1 MRLLLR
7 SLLLLS
13 LSVVLVA
20 CTNPLETLFADPPA
34 KVNDYVLS
42 RTELDD
48 RVSRIEIGLRKN
60 PNVTQMPT
68 KPELDDYVIEQFVV
82 QHVIMSIAKDKG
94 IAADKAAVDKQLE
107 DFRTAV
113 SQSGSDEFD
122 VVISDQLGYEN
133 ATDPD
138 FLTFVEYFVL
148 QTKLAATLV
157 DEATVRAEIQADL
170 EEQAQSKELQ
180 ARVQHILVEDEATAV
195 RVIELLKEGKEFG
208 TLAAEFSTD
217 PGSKDNEGIYEW
229 TGRGYYVAEF
239 DKAVFDDLKVGEYT
253 QTPVKTD
260 FGFHVIKVLG
270 REERSLLDP
279 ATIPNEIEVRLPS
292 LLDQR
297 RYEALQ
303 VLIDEERTKGVT
315 EERIVIQ
322 PTAVIATPTAGIE
335 LEPTPA
341 P

>member
-13 LSVVLVA
+13 LAVVLVA
-20 CTNPLETLFADPPA
+20 CTNPLETWFAAPPA

-60 PNVTQMPT
+60 PNVTQMPS
-68 KPELDDYVIEQFVV
+68 KDELDDYVIEQFVV
-82 QHVIMSIAKDKG
+82 QHVIMSIAKNKG
-94 IAADKAAVDKQLE
+94 ITTDKATVDKQLE

-133 ATDPD
+133 AVDPD
-138 FLTFVEYFVL
+138 FVSFVEYFVL
-148 QTKLAATLV
+148 QGKLAETLV
-157 DEATVRAEIQADL
+157 DESVVRAEIQAQL
-170 EEQAQSKELQ
+170 EEQSQSKELQ
-180 ARVQHILVEDEATAV
+180 ARVQHILVEEEDTAI
-195 RVIELLKEGKEFG
+195 RVIELLKEGQEFG
-208 TLAAEFSTD
+208 TLAAEFSID

-239 DKAVFDDLKVGEYT
+239 DNAVFDDLKVGEYT

-260 FGFHVIKVLG
+260 FGFHVIKLLG
-270 REERSLLDP
+270 REDRSLLDP

-303 VLIDEERTKGVT
+303 ILIDDERAKGVT
-315 EERIVIQ
+315 EERIVVQ
-322 PTAVIATPTAGIE
+322 PTAVVAIPPSGIE

>member
-1 MRLLLR
+1 MRALLR
-7 SLLLLS
+7 LFWFITLAM
-13 LSVVLVA
+13 VMVA
-20 CTNPLETLFADPPA
+20 CANPLETLFADPPA

-42 RTELDD
+42 RAELDD

-60 PNVTQMPT
+60 PNVTEMPS
-68 KPELDDYVIEQFVV
+68 KAELDDYVIEQFVV
-82 QHVIMSIAKDKG
+82 QHVIMSLATEKG
-94 IAADKAAVDKQLE
+94 ITTDKATVDKQLE
-107 DFRTAV
+107 DFRAAV
-113 SQSGSDEFD
+113 AQSGPDEFD

-133 ATDPD
+133 ASDPD
-138 FLTFVEYFVL
+138 FLGFVEYFVV
-148 QTKLAATLV
+148 QGKLAETLV

-170 EEQAQSKELQ
+170 EEQSKSTELQ
-180 ARVQHILVEDEATAV
+180 ARVQHILVDEEATAQK
-195 RVIELLKEGKEFG
+195 VIELLKEGQAFG
-208 TLAAEFSTD
+208 TLAAEYSTD

-270 REERSLLDP
+270 REERPLFDP
-279 ATIPNEIEVRLPS
+279 ATIPSEIETRLPS
-292 LLDQR
+292 MLEQR

-303 VLIDEERTKGVT
+303 ALIDEERAKGIT
-315 EERIVIQ
+315 EARIIVQ
-322 PTAVIATPTAGIE
+322 PTAVVAIPTAGIE
-335 LEPTPA
+335 LEPTPV

>member
-7 SLLLLS
+7 SLMLLALA
-13 LSVVLVA
+13 VALVA
-20 CTNPLETLFADPPA
+20 CTNPLDTWFAAPPA

-42 RTELDD
+42 RSELDD

-60 PNVTQMPT
+60 PNVTQMPS
-68 KPELDDYVIEQFVV
+68 KAELDDYVIEQFVV
-82 QHVIMSIAKDKG
+82 QHVIMGLAADRG
-94 IAADKAAVDKQLE
+94 ITADKATVDKQLE

-138 FLTFVEYFVL
+138 FVSFVEYFVI
-148 QTKLAATLV
+148 QGKLAETLV
-157 DEATVRAEIQADL
+157 DEATVRAQIQADL
-170 EEQAQSKELQ
+170 EEQSQSTELQ
-180 ARVQHILVEDEATAV
+180 ARVQHILVEEEDTAL
-195 RVIELLKEGKEFG
+195 RVIELLKEGQEFG

-239 DKAVFDDLKVGEYT
+239 DNAVFDDIKVGEYT

-260 FGFHVIKVLG
+260 FGYHVIKVLG
-270 REERSLLDP
+270 REERPLLDP
-279 ATIPNEIEVRLPS
+279 ANIPGEIEVRLPS
-292 LLDQR
+292 LLEQR

-303 VLIDEERTKGVT
+303 VLIDDERAKGVT
-315 EERIVIQ
+315 EERIVVQ
-322 PTAVIATPTAGIE
+322 PTAVVAIPTAGIE

>member
-13 LSVVLVA
+13 LAVALVA
-20 CTNPLETLFADPPA
+20 CTNPLETWFAAPPA

-60 PNVTQMPT
+60 PNVTQMPS
-68 KPELDDYVIEQFVV
+68 KAELDDYVIEQFVV
-82 QHVIMSIAKDKG
+82 QHVIMSLATDKG
-94 IAADKAAVDKQLE
+94 ITADKAAVDKQLE

-138 FLTFVEYFVL
+138 FLGFVEYFVL
-148 QTKLAATLV
+148 QGKLAETLV
-157 DEATVRAEIQADL
+157 DESVVRAEIQADL
-170 EEQAQSKELQ
+170 EEQSKSTELQ

-195 RVIELLKEGKEFG
+195 RVVELLKEGKEFG

-260 FGFHVIKVLG
+260 FGYHVIKVLG

-303 VLIDEERTKGVT
+303 VMVDEERAKGVT
-315 EERIVIQ
+315 EERIVVQ
-322 PTAVIATPTAGIE
+322 PTAVVAVPTSGIE

>member
-13 LSVVLVA
+13 LAVALVA
-20 CTNPLETLFADPPA
+20 CTNPLETWFAAPPA

-60 PNVTQMPT
+60 PNVTQMPS
-68 KPELDDYVIEQFVV
+68 KAELDDYVIEQFVV
-82 QHVIMSIAKDKG
+82 QHVIMGLAADKG
-94 IAADKAAVDKQLE
+94 ITADKAAVDKQLE

-138 FLTFVEYFVL
+138 FLSFVEYFVL

-170 EEQAQSKELQ
+170 EEQSKSKELQ

-195 RVIELLKEGKEFG
+195 RVIELLKEGQEFG
-208 TLAAEFSTD
+208 TLAAEYSTD

-260 FGFHVIKVLG
+260 FGFHVIKLLG

-279 ATIPNEIEVRLPS
+279 STIPNEIETRLPS

-315 EERIVIQ
+315 EERIVVQ
-322 PTAVIATPTAGIE
+322 PTAVVAVPTAGIE

>member
-1 MRLLLR
+1 MRAFLRLFVLL
-7 SLLLLS
+7 
-13 LSVVLVA
+13 VVAVALVA
-20 CTNPLETLFADPPA
+20 CTNPLESLFATPPA

-42 RTELDD
+42 KTELDD
-48 RVSRIEIGLRKN
+48 RVNRIEIGLRKN
-60 PNVTQMPT
+60 PNVTEMPS
-68 KPELDDYVIEQFVV
+68 KEELGDYVIEQFVV
-82 QHVIMSIAKDKG
+82 QHVIMSLATEKG
-94 IAADKAAVDKQLE
+94 ITADKAAVDKQVE

-113 SQSGSDEFD
+113 SQSGSEEFD
-122 VVISDQLGYEN
+122 VVISDQLGFEN

-138 FLTFVEYFVL
+138 FLGFVEYFVI
-148 QTKLAATLV
+148 QGKLAETLV
-157 DEATVRAEIQADL
+157 DEATVRAEIQAEL
-170 EEQAQSKELQ
+170 EEQSKSTELQ
-180 ARVQHILVEDEATAV
+180 ARVQHILVDAEETAIK
-195 RVIELLKEGKEFG
+195 VIGLLKEGKEFG

-253 QTPVKTD
+253 QTPVKTE
-260 FGFHVIKVLG
+260 FGYHVIKVLG

-292 LLDQR
+292 MLEQR

-303 VLIDEERTKGVT
+303 TLIDEERTKGVS
-315 EERIVIQ
+315 EERIVVQ
-322 PTAVIATPTAGIE
+322 PTTVVAVPTAGIE
-335 LEPTPA
+335 LEPTPV

>member
-1 MRLLLR
+1 
-7 SLLLLS
+7 
-13 LSVVLVA
+13 VLVA
-20 CTNPLETLFADPPA
+20 CTNPLETWFAAPPA

-60 PNVTQMPT
+60 PNVTEMPS
-68 KPELDDYVIEQFVV
+68 KAELEDYVIEQFVV
-82 QHVIMSIAKDKG
+82 QHVIMGIAKDKS
-94 IAADKAAVDKQLE
+94 ITADKAAVDKQLE

-138 FLTFVEYFVL
+138 FVGFVEYFVL
-148 QTKLAATLV
+148 QSKLAATLV

-170 EEQAQSKELQ
+170 EEQSQSKELQ
-180 ARVQHILVEDEATAV
+180 ARVQHILVDDEATAV
-195 RVIELLKEGKEFG
+195 RVIELLKDGKEFG
-208 TLAAEFSTD
+208 TLAAEYSTD

-315 EERIVIQ
+315 EERIVVQ
-322 PTAVIATPTAGIE
+322 PTAVVAVPTTGIE

>member
-138 FLTFVEYFVL
+138 FLSFVEYFVL
-148 QTKLAATLV
+148 QTELAATLV

-322 PTAVIATPTAGIE
+322 PTAVVAVPTAGIE

>member
-13 LSVVLVA
+13 LAVALVA
-20 CTNPLETLFADPPA
+20 CTNPLETWFATPPA

-60 PNVTQMPT
+60 PNVTQMPS
-68 KPELDDYVIEQFVV
+68 KAELDDYVIEQFVV
-82 QHVIMSIAKDKG
+82 QHVIMSLATDKG
-94 IAADKAAVDKQLE
+94 ITADKAAVDKQLE

-138 FLTFVEYFVL
+138 FLGFVEYFVL
-148 QTKLAATLV
+148 QGKLAETLV
-157 DEATVRAEIQADL
+157 DESVVRAEIQADL
-170 EEQAQSKELQ
+170 EEQSKSKELQ

-195 RVIELLKEGKEFG
+195 RVVELLKEGKEFG

-260 FGFHVIKVLG
+260 FGYHVIKVLG

-303 VLIDEERTKGVT
+303 VMVDEERAKGVT
-315 EERIVIQ
+315 EERIVVQ
-322 PTAVIATPTAGIE
+322 PTAVVAVPTSGIE

>member
-138 FLTFVEYFVL
+138 FLSFVEYFVL

-322 PTAVIATPTAGIE
+322 PTAVVAVPTAGIE

>member
-7 SLLLLS
+7 SLLLL
-13 LSVVLVA
+13 LLAVVLVA
-20 CTNPLETLFADPPA
+20 CTNPLETWFAAPPA

-82 QHVIMSIAKDKG
+82 QHVIMSIAKDKS
-94 IAADKAAVDKQLE
+94 ITADKAAVDKQLE

-133 ATDPD
+133 AADPD
-138 FLTFVEYFVL
+138 FLGFVEYFVL
-148 QTKLAATLV
+148 QNKLAATLV

-170 EEQAQSKELQ
+170 EEQSQSKELQ

-292 LLDQR
+292 LLEQR

-322 PTAVIATPTAGIE
+322 PTAVVAVPTAGIE